1 MAMPV
6 EIPESETRKLIQAAM
21 AKRDSFRVRVARRK
35 NSNTGLE
42 VVASFEEAR
51 GDHIVSPEK
60 WLPELAGGGNYYID
74 AFHADDPVTQI
85 GGSVL
90 FSVGGNSWPAAWSV
104 IDSPNWRG
112 PSECSYPT
120 RPVAAQRQSP
130 VLHVPGQEQPIGVD
144 VGGGVPISTPITR
157 DRGPDN
163 QLLLYMDKAQRAEAA
178 SAAMVADAA
187 RRSEMES
194 IRRESDKKLDAA
206 ERRYETLMAEVRA
219 LQQRP
224 PEQPKESIVDSL
236 GKLAP
241 LLMPLLQTVLTNQNN
256 AALKQAELAAHA
268 AERQLVA
275 AKESAESVN
284 KILTMMMTRPAI
296 DPVILTLLQESMKQ
310 KETSPMVAEMA
321 SAFTSMSQGFLQTI
335 TAATDAGLINRPN
348 EGGGMAEVVG
358 ALGGVASSFID
369 LLAQRQ
375 QQGPGVQLAQPRTVE
390 GERVV
395 SPALPMP
402 RVARPDLQQQRRP
415 VGGVPGQHDAL
426 AAWNSLDRYI
436 KARTNPQQ
444 VAVFFLDQ
452 LAKDPVLQQRFRSAG
467 TDLTKFYAAYWQT
480 WTQSNMP
487 LNLPYAQALQ
497 DAVVAEARRRGMVP
511 QEQQPAAAVEVQ
523 QQPEPGDMEVVE
535 IQESTNGAAHEPEGQ
550 HEEEEELQ
558 ELVEQ

>member
-6 EIPESETRKLIQAAM
+6 EIPEIETRKFIQVAM
-21 AKRDSFRVRVARRK
+21 AKRDSFRIRVARRK
-35 NSNTGLE
+35 NNNTGLE

-60 WLPELAGGGNYYID
+60 WLPEMAGGGNYYID

-85 GGSVL
+85 GGSIL
-90 FSVGGNSWPAAWSV
+90 FSVSGNSWPAAWSV

-112 PSECSYPT
+112 PGECSYPT
-120 RPVAAQRQSP
+120 RPVTPQRQSP
-130 VLHVPGQEQPIGVD
+130 MLHAVGQEQPLAVD

-157 DRGPDN
+157 ERGPDN

-296 DPVILTLLQESMKQ
+296 DPVILALLQESMKQ

-375 QQGPGVQLAQPRTVE
+375 QQGPGVQLPQPRTVE
-390 GERVV
+390 GERMV

-402 RVARPDLQQQRRP
+402 RVARQDLQQQQRRP
-415 VGGVPGQHDAL
+415 AVPVPGQQDAL
-426 AAWNSLDRYI
+426 AVWNALDRNI
-436 KARTNPQQ
+436 KARANPQQ
-444 VAVFFLDQ
+444 VAVFFLDA
-452 LAKDPVLQQRFRSAG
+452 LAKDPVLQQRFRGAG

-511 QEQQPAAAVEVQ
+511 QEQQPAAVEVQ
-523 QQPEPGDMEVVE
+523 QPEAEDMEVVE
-535 IQESTNGAAHEPEGQ
+535 IQEGANGAAHEPEGQ
-550 HEEEEELQ
+550 REDEEEQQ